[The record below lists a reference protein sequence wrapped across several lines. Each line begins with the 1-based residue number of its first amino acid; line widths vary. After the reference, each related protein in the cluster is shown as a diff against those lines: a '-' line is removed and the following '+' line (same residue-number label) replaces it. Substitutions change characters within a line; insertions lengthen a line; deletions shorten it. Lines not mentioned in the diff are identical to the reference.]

1 MICLC
6 MGQAGTQLLW
16 VNKAARMAGSPLQ
29 VIISGK
35 GGLIVQG
42 QKFKGQLTT
51 IRGKKGHVLNY

>member
-1 MICLC
+1 

-16 VNKAARMAGSPLQ
+16 VNKAARTAGSPMQ

-42 QKFKGQLTT
+42 QKVQRSINYHKGQ
-51 IRGKKGHVLNY
+51 KGACA